1 MNLKTSLI
9 SGAGNTFHIYFVE
22 KSVEW
27 LQQKISIK
35 DIVKS
40 VCTKN
45 PADGFI
51 FLERINTSADNEYL
65 WHFFNRD
72 GSDAEMC
79 GNAARC
85 VGLFISEELKNPK
98 PTFLLKTTAGSI
110 LINKLGPGAGSELMF
125 EIQMTPVKRLQHTQY
140 FYCDTGVPHVVI
152 PISNIN
158 RYPLMKNFCIEIRE
172 HQDFQPRG
180 TNVTLIDTTNPE
192 KISAVT
198 FERGVED
205 FTQACGTGAMAAGF
219 YLWEKM
225 GRHRTKIYMPGG
237 ALEINLENLSQPKM
251 TGPAEK
257 QGEFSYEF

>member
-1 MNLKTSLI
+1 MNIHTTLI
-9 SGAGNTFHIYFVE
+9 SGAGNTFHVYF
-22 KSVEW
+22 
-27 LQQKISIK
+27 LDQGINQIQQKISIA
-35 DIVKS
+35 DIVTNI
-40 VCTKN
+40 CRKN

-51 FLERINTSADNEYL
+51 FLERGSYNLDKEFTWYFYNK
-65 WHFFNRD
+65 D

-85 VGLFISEELKNPK
+85 VGYFIVDKLKNNR
-98 PTFLLKTTAGSI
+98 PTFLLHTKAGQI
-110 LINKLGPGAGSELMF
+110 LIGRMTHPTTGQLMF
-125 EIQMTPVKRLQHTQY
+125 EIQMTPLKRLQHKDY

-158 RYPLMKNFCIEIRE
+158 RYPMMKNFCIEIRE

-192 KISAVT
+192 KIAAVT

-205 FTQACGTGAMAAGF
+205 FTQACGTGAVAAGY

-225 GRHRTKIYMPGG
+225 GLHRSQIYMPGG
-237 ALEINLENLSQPKM
+237 LLEINLENLSQPKM
-251 TGPAEK
+251 VGPTEK
-257 QGEFSYEF
+257 WGEFDYEF